1 MPAAFFLNMSIPP
14 VPDVYSAALSPGEEF
29 LRLIEIMRR
38 LRAPDGCP
46 WDREQTH
53 ESLRTYLIEETYE
66 VLDTIDRQHYEEL
79 KKELGD
85 LLLHIVFHAQL
96 AAEEQ
101 LFSIQ
106 DVMREISDKLIRRH
120 PHVFGDS
127 KVDSSDE
134 VLKQWEQ
141 LKLKERIRPRLLD
154 GVPKAQPALNRAFRV
169 QEKAAGVGFDWP
181 DVAPVWSKLREEI
194 DEFQHEVERGDAVKM
209 EHEFGDLLFS
219 IVNLGRKLRLNPED
233 ALRTSIDSFTRRF
246 GFIEDQLAERGR
258 GLDNSSL
265 DEMDALWNEAKRQ
278 GV

>member
-1 MPAAFFLNMSIPP
+1 MIPSIQT
-14 VPDVYSAALSPGEEF
+14 VAQNPGDEF

-53 ESLRTYLIEETYE
+53 ESLRPYLIEETYE
-66 VLDTIDRQHYEEL
+66 VLDSIDRRHYEEL

-101 LFSIQ
+101 LF
-106 DVMREISDKLIRRH
+106 DVKDVLHEINDKLVRRH
-120 PHVFGDS
+120 PHVFADG
-127 KVDSSDE
+127 KVNSADD

-141 LKLKERIRPRLLD
+141 LKLKEKAKPRLLD
-154 GVPKAQPALNRAFRV
+154 GVPKAQPALNRAYRV

-181 DVAPVWSKLREEI
+181 DVKPVWQKLREEI
-194 DEFQHEVERGDAVKM
+194 DELELEVNAGDRGRM

-219 IVNLGRKLRLNPED
+219 MVNLGRKLRLSPEA
-233 ALRTSIDSFTRRF
+233 ALRTSIESFTRRF
-246 GFIEDQLAERGR
+246 GYIEDRLAERGS
-258 GLDNSSL
+258 GLHDSSL
-265 DEMDALWNEAKRQ
+265 EEMDSLWNEAKRD